1 MRSLIQ
7 KIAQEDDKMDLMIR
21 VHDTGIGMN
30 HEFITRIFRPL
41 EQESME
47 MAKILCAEWIAD
59 WKGCIFGCRSCK
71 DIGTA
76 SKCRCDI
83 GESRIFWKRGA

>member
-1 MRSLIQ
+1 MRSLVQ

-47 MAKILCAEWIAD
+47 TAKILCAEWIAD
-59 WKGCIFGCRSCK
+59 
-71 DIGTA
+71 
-76 SKCRCDI
+76 
-83 GESRIFWKRGA
+83 